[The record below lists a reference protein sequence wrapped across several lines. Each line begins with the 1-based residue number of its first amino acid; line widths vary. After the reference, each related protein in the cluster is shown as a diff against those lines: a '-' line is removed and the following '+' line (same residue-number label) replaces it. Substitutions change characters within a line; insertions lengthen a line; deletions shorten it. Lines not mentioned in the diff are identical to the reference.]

1 MPPGDVHLMRA
12 LRTGLIAAGAALL
25 VFACGQKG
33 PLYLPDKGA
42 AVVTAPA
49 AAQQRPPAPAAS
61 PPAPAPATP
70 AAPAQPKPQD
80 KDKDQDPAPKP

>member
-1 MPPGDVHLMRA
+1 VRA

-25 VFACGQKG
+25 VSACGQKG

-49 AAQQRPPAPAAS
+49 AAQEQPAVPAAS

-70 AAPAQPKPQD
+70 AAPAQPKPE
-80 KDKDQDPAPKP
+80 DKDQDPAPKP

>member
-1 MPPGDVHLMRA
+1 VRA

-25 VFACGQKG
+25 VSACGQKG

-49 AAQQRPPAPAAS
+49 AAQEQPAAPAAS
-61 PPAPAPATP
+61 PPAPATP
-70 AAPAQPKPQD
+70 AAPAQLKPQD
-80 KDKDQDPAPKP
+80 KDQDSAPKP